1 MELFNTY
8 IPREYLALKINYCI
22 QQLEKLPDVRM
33 YEHSIGG
40 VQTKKLLIC
49 DHRYR
54 LDSKKGQYY
63 YKIWK
68 YRDLIT
74 RELQVYQAIWDSN
87 FIGEPPKDC
96 IPHNANRTLY
106 VDTNKPVIMNKAY
119 FDSLENDANTSY
131 EKSDNYKFN
140 GIKYRSAAEREIAI
154 FYTESGIPFKYEP
167 KVFLKG
173 TPKPVNPDFIIY
185 IKELDNCKFHEHF
198 GMKGS
203 SEYTKIS
210 KLKFSNFL
218 ESGLVQDLD
227 VLFTTTNDDT
237 LFDPRHL
244 SAKLNAAIYGT
255 ICMNKPAPII
265 TPVVITDLDIPDIAA
280 NS

>member
-8 IPREYLALKINYCI
+8 IPREYLALKINYYR
-22 QQLEKLPDVRM
+22 QQLEKLPVVTLQKCKVNGIYKTRVVVNNHK
-33 YEHSIGG
+33 YGSE
-40 VQTKKLLIC
+40 TE
-49 DHRYR
+49 
-54 LDSKKGQYY
+54 KGQQSLQ
-63 YKIWK
+63 IMR

-74 RELQVYQAIWDSN
+74 RELQVYQALWDSN

-203 SEYTKIS
+203 SEYTRIS

-227 VLFTTTNDDT
+227 VLFTTSNDDT
-237 LFDPRHL
+237 SFDPRHL

-265 TPVVITDLDIPDIAA
+265 TPAVITDLDTPNTAA